1 MTRAISFR
9 FFRSTFL
16 ISGFLAGAAPAALI
30 AADTEEVR
38 KPPMAKKIAR
48 TETLHGDERRDEYF
62 WLRERKSPEVRAYLD
77 AENAYTDS
85 FMKETAPLQKN
96 LYDEILGRVKETD
109 LSVPWK
115 KGAYFYYSRTEE
127 GKQYPIFARKH
138 ESLDAPEEI
147 TLDLNELAKGERFM
161 SRGDSEVSDDSNLL
175 AYTLDNTGFREYTL
189 HVKDLRS
196 GRVFP
201 ESVPRVSSIAWAA
214 DNKTLFYVV
223 DNDAKRPYR
232 LYRHTVGTPAS
243 SDTLVYEEKD
253 AMFTLGVARTRS
265 GAYVLL
271 ESSSHTSSEWRFLEA
286 ARPAEAFR
294 LIAARERESQYDV
307 DHRGD
312 LFYIRT
318 SGGSCRNF
326 RVVTAPVASPDRAA
340 WTEIVPCRENVM
352 ISSIDVF
359 AGHLVYREREDGLP
373 RIAVTNLSTGAT
385 HRVDFPEPAYAVTGE
400 ENEDFTATKF
410 RFAYQS
416 LTTPLTVY
424 DYDLDTRQREI
435 MKRTEVLGGYD
446 PARYRTER
454 ITATAPDGTKVP
466 ISLVYRKGLVK
477 DGKNPALL
485 NGYGSY
491 GSASFPT
498 FSSAR
503 VSLLDRGFVFAI
515 AHIRGGGEMG
525 KKWHDQGKMMSK
537 KNTVTDFIA
546 AAETLIAMKYTSK
559 EKLAIEGGSAGG
571 LLMGA
576 VVNMRP
582 DLFHAVILRVPFV
595 DVINTMLD
603 ESLPLTVTEFEEWG
617 NPKVP
622 QDYAV
627 IRGYSPYDNLA
638 AKDYPAMLVKTSFD
652 DSQVMYWEPAKYVAK
667 LRTLKTDKNPL
678 LFKIN
683 MAGGHGGS
691 SGRYDRLHETAFD
704 YAFLLKTLD
713 VPAEI
718 KRRS

>member
-1 MTRAISFR
+1 MTGAVSFPV
-9 FFRSTFL
+9 FRSTFL
-16 ISGFLAGAAPAALI
+16 IVGFLAGAAPAALF

-85 FMKETAPLQKN
+85 FMGETAPVQKK

-127 GKQYPIFARKH
+127 GKQYPIFARRH
-138 ESLDAPEEI
+138 DSLDAPEEV

-161 SRGDSEVSDDSNLL
+161 ARGDAEVSDDGNLL

-201 ESVPRVSSIAWAA
+201 ESVPKVSSIAWGA
-214 DNKTLFYVV
+214 DNRTLFYVV
-223 DNDAKRPYR
+223 DDAAKRPYR
-232 LYRHTVGTPAS
+232 LYRHVLGTATS
-243 SDTLVYEEKD
+243 SDSLVYEEPD
-253 AMFTLGVARTRS
+253 AMFTLGVGRSRS
-265 GAYVLL
+265 GTYVLL
-271 ESSSHTSSEWRFLEA
+271 ESSSHTSSEWRVLEA
-286 ARPAEAFR
+286 ARPAGAFA
-294 LIAARERESQYDV
+294 LIAAREKESQYDV

-318 SGGSCRNF
+318 NGGGCRNF
-326 RVVTAPVASPDRAA
+326 RVVTAPVANPSRDS
-340 WTEIVPCRENVM
+340 WKEIVPCREDVM
-352 ISSIDVF
+352 VSAMEIF
-359 AGHLVYREREDGLP
+359 AGHAVYVEREGGVP
-373 RIAVTNLSTGAT
+373 RVAVTDLSTGAT
-385 HRVDFPEPAYAVTGE
+385 HRIEFPEAAYALGPE
-400 ENEDFTATKF
+400 NNEDFSATKF
-410 RFAYQS
+410 RFGYQS
-416 LTTPLTVY
+416 LTTPPTVY
-424 DYDLDTRQREI
+424 DYGMESRQREI

-477 DGKNPALL
+477 DGKNPTLL

-491 GSASFPT
+491 GVASFPT

-525 KKWHDQGKMMSK
+525 KKWHDQGKMMAK
-537 KNTVTDFIA
+537 KNTFTDFIA
-546 AAETLIAMKYTSK
+546 AAETLIALKYTSK

-582 DLFHAVILRVPFV
+582 DLFRAVIARVPFV
-595 DVINTMLD
+595 DVVNTMLD
-603 ESLPLTVTEFEEWG
+603 ESLPLTVGEFEEWG
-617 NPKVP
+617 NPKIRE
-622 QDYAV
+622 QYDY
-627 IRGYSPYDNLA
+627 IRSYSPYDNLA

-652 DSQVMYWEPAKYVAK
+652 DSQVMYWEPAKYVAR

-678 LFKIN
+678 LFKVN

-691 SGRYDRLHETAFD
+691 SGRYDKLRETAFD
-704 YAFLLKTLD
+704 YAFLLKVLN
-713 VPAEI
+713 VPVEI
-718 KRRS
+718 KRAS